1 MNVLSSQR
9 IQYHTIAFV
18 VLVLIFGCSGSIY
31 ALQQQSGYKPPVDPA
46 AAPPRVKAM
55 VEAINQRARELGL
68 VAVSE
73 DPAQAAFVRRRL
85 NAQLTEDFEKLHL
98 INIEKIVTQ
107 SSASSLDYKT
117 LSDATADL
125 KSRATRIK
133 YNVPILQFA
142 GKVERI
148 RFDENPDNLASM
160 LPELSGLINS
170 FLGSS
175 IFRINSPNDV
185 ELRLKASRDLDGII
199 RLSDTINK
207 IAKRSTK
214 TAALR

>member
-1 MNVLSSQR
+1 MKILGSQR
-9 IQYHTIAFV
+9 SQYRTLAFV
-18 VLVLIFGCSGSIY
+18 VLLLISEGASSLF
-31 ALQQQSGYKPPVDPA
+31 ARQQQSGYKPPVDPA

-68 VAVSE
+68 ITVSE

-85 NAQLTEDFEKLHL
+85 NAQLSEDFEKLHL
-98 INIEKIVTQ
+98 INLEKIAPQ

-142 GKVERI
+142 SKIEKI
-148 RFDENPDNLASM
+148 RYEENPDNLASM

-170 FLGSS
+170 FLGSPV
-175 IFRINSPNDV
+175 FRINSPNDV

-199 RLSDTINK
+199 KLSDMINK